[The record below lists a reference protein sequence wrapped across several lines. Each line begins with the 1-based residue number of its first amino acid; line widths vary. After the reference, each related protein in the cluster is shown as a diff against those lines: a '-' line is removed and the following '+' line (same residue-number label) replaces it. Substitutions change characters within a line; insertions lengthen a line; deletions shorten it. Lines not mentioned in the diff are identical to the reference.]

1 MIAQTE
7 TVNPVSA
14 GEAIQP
20 YYETWNHDD
29 DDACQVFLQLDC
41 DGIEALGGSSRV
53 PVLTPIRGKQT
64 SLKSVVW
71 QLKHKLE
78 KAACRVVKL
87 LPLPLPEAK
96 YTLEA
101 HYY

>member
-29 DDACQVFLQLDC
+29 DDACQV
-41 DGIEALGGSSRV
+41 
-53 PVLTPIRGKQT
+53 
-64 SLKSVVW
+64 W
-71 QLKHKLE
+71 QLPTDLQIVTPSLHKLC
-78 KAACRVVKL
+78 KGM
-87 LPLPLPEAK
+87 
-96 YTLEA
+96 
-101 HYY
+101 